1 MDKKSLDQV
10 SQNMRD
16 IFSRACES
24 SQNANLDYAIELLCD
39 LVTNTPGLM
48 PARELLREYE
58 IKKSKNAGVAA
69 KIKAYFT
76 GLFFGGKYRR
86 MVRENPLEAMKKCE
100 EVLAEYLFNVPV
112 LELLADAAEEADAAF
127 IAIETRV
134 LIHDL
139 QPGNEE
145 NLQKLHILRS
155 RENEENRGA
164 EEEDDDAEDED
175 DENSE
180 IAELMGQTFESREEL
195 NYAIAQLEDELRKN
209 DSFEIRRQLGDFYT
223 QAGNYGKAI
232 EYFESVVGEDDEF
245 DPAIDKYLE
254 KAVLARYG
262 EQIAAAPPED
272 VPRLEKEKLEYQLAC
287 AVNRVDLYPDDN
299 QLHYDLGVL
308 YFQARRYEEA
318 IEELEQGRR
327 IPKRRGMAN
336 IYLGR
341 CLMAKGEYA
350 LAIEPLRDAVREMS
364 RMNTD
369 KMAAMYYLASAYE
382 KLDMDDEALE
392 LYKEIYKVEISF
404 MDVASRI
411 DSFYMK
417 EKEQGS

>member
-10 SQNMRD
+10 SHNMRD

-39 LVTNTPGLM
+39 LVTNTPGLI

-58 IKKSKNAGVAA
+58 IKKSRNAGMAT
-69 KIKAYFT
+69 KIKAYFS
-76 GLFFGGKYRR
+76 GLLFAGKYRR
-86 MVRENPLEAMKKCE
+86 LIQETPLEVMRKCE
-100 EVLAEYLFNVPV
+100 EILAEYLFNIPV
-112 LELLADAAEEADAAF
+112 LEILADAAVEADAPF

-139 QPGNEE
+139 QPDNEE
-145 NLQKLHILRS
+145 NLQKLHALRS
-155 RENEENRGA
+155 GENEETRDA
-164 EEEDDDAEDED
+164 EEEDDDED
-175 DENSE
+175 DESSE
-180 IAELMGQTFESREEL
+180 IAELMGQKFDSDEEL
-195 NYAIAQLEDELRKN
+195 ASAIAQLEEELKKN
-209 DSFEIRRQLGDFYT
+209 DSFEIRRQLGDFYA
-223 QAGNYGKAI
+223 QAGNYDKAI

-254 KAVLARYG
+254 KAMLARYN
-262 EQIAAAPPED
+262 ERIAAAASPED
-272 VPRLEKEKLEYQLAC
+272 AAALEKEKLDYQLAR
-287 AVNRVDLYPDDN
+287 AINRVDLYPDDN

-308 YFQARRYEEA
+308 YFQARQYEEA
-318 IEELEQGRR
+318 IEELELGRR
-327 IPKRRGMAN
+327 NPKRRNMAN
-336 IYLGR
+336 VYLGR
-341 CLMAKGEYA
+341 CLMSKGEYA
-350 LAIEPLRDAVREMS
+350 LAIEPLRDAIREMG

-369 KMAAMYYLASAYE
+369 KMAAMYYLANAYE
-382 KLDMDDEALE
+382 KLDLDDEALE
-392 LYKEIYKVEISF
+392 IYKEIYKIDISF

>member
-10 SQNMRD
+10 SHNMRD

-39 LVTNTPGLM
+39 LVTNMPGLI

-58 IKKSKNAGVAA
+58 TKKSRNAGLATKV
-69 KIKAYFT
+69 KAYFT
-76 GLFFGGKYRR
+76 GLFFPGKYRR
-86 MVRENPLEAMKKCE
+86 LISETPLEVMRKCE
-100 EVLAEYLFNVPV
+100 EVLAEYLFNMPV
-112 LELLADAAEEADAAF
+112 LEVLADAAVEADAPF

-139 QPGNEE
+139 LPDNEE
-145 NLQKLHILRS
+145 NLQKLHALRS
-155 RENEENRGA
+155 GENEETRDA
-164 EEEDDDAEDED
+164 EDAEDDDED
-175 DENSE
+175 DESSE
-180 IAELMGQTFESREEL
+180 IAELMGQKLDSHEEL
-195 NYAIAQLEDELRKN
+195 NAAIAQLEEELKKN
-209 DSFEIRRQLGDFYT
+209 DSFEIRRQLGDFYA
-223 QAGNYGKAI
+223 QAGNYDKAI

-254 KAVLARYG
+254 KAMLARYNAR
-262 EQIAAAPPED
+262 ITAAASPED
-272 VPRLEKEKLEYQLAC
+272 AAVLEKEKFDYQLAR
-287 AVNRVDLYPDDN
+287 AINRVDLYPDDN

-308 YFQARRYEEA
+308 YFQSRQYDEA
-318 IEELEQGRR
+318 IEELELGRHN
-327 IPKRRGMAN
+327 PKRRNMAN
-336 IYLGR
+336 VYLGR

-350 LAIEPLRDAVREMS
+350 LAVEPLRDAIREMG
-364 RMNTD
+364 RMNSE
-369 KMAAMYYLASAYE
+369 KMTAMYYLANTYE
-382 KLDMDDEALE
+382 KLDLDDEALE
-392 LYKEIYKVEISF
+392 IYKEIYKIEISF